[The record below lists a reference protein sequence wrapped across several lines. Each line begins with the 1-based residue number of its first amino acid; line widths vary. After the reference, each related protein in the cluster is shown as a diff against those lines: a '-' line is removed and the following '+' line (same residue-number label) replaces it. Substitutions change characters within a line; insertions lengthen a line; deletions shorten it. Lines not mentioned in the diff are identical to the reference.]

1 MMEEEMQSHHS
12 KALEN
17 RNKGIT
23 PVVIEKVK
31 SYLSKLSWLWAGGSQ
46 ELCFTQP
53 LPKGSNSSLHPWS
66 LNDGLWAAAVELV
79 LTFSVHFRA
88 LG

>member
-1 MMEEEMQSHHS
+1 MMKEEMKSHHS

-23 PVVIEKVK
+23 SGVIEKVK
-31 SYLSKLSWLWAGGSQ
+31 SSLSKLISWLWAGGSQ

-53 LPKGSNSSLHPWS
+53 LPKCSNSSLHPWS
-66 LNDGLWAAAVELV
+66 QQTSSIASLNDVYGQQLLN
-79 LTFSVHFRA
+79 
-88 LG
+88 